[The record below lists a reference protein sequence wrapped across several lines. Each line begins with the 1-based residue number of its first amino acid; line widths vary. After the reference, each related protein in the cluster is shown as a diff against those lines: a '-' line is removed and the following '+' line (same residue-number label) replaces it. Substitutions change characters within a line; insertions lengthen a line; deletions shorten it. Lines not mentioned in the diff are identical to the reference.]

1 MGSKDNFEA
10 ADPEEVT
17 DDRGFVT
24 AGDWGVVPVP
34 VHPAARTVRIQRTIR
49 TRGPVPFRL
58 LIWQTDSIII
68 LGSTLPDI
76 AILYRSGFEYF
87 PVM

>member
-34 VHPAARTVRIQRTIR
+34 VHPAARTVRIERTIR

-58 LIWQTDSIII
+58 LRQRTDGIFIPGLI
-68 LGSTLPDI
+68 LLGNV
-76 AILYRSGFEYF
+76 ILYHPGFEYF